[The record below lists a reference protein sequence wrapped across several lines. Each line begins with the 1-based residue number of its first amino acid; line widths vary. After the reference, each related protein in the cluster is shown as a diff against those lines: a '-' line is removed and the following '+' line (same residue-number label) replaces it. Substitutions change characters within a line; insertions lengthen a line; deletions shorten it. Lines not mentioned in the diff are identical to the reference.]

1 MHSKFSVFVL
11 LVALP
16 MCLLAQPA
24 GDGERTPGSQASEDH
39 RVLVEIPQSVGARIR
54 QEMRSHLNSVQ
65 ALVTALGE
73 QRLDDVAEIASEQ
86 LGSGMM
92 RSHRNR
98 GGGPGRYLPSAMRS
112 IGRSMHSAAD
122 EMAAA
127 AKAGNQ
133 AEAMRHL
140 GRITAACS
148 ACHNSYR
155 IR

>member
-1 MHSKFSVFVL
+1 MQAKFSVFVL

-24 GDGERTPGSQASEDH
+24 GDVERTPGSQSSDDH
-39 RVLVEIPQSVGARIR
+39 RVLVEIPQSVEATIR
-54 QEMRSHLNSVQ
+54 KEMRSHLNSVQ
-65 ALVTALGE
+65 ALITALDE

-98 GGGPGRYLPSAMRS
+98 GGGPGRHLPSAMRS
-112 IGRSMHSAAD
+112 IGISMHSAAD

-133 AEAMRHL
+133 AEALRHL